1 MIYMLVWLIEPIRV
15 AWLVYLRGIN
25 MEMTEFLSL
34 GTICIV
40 KGNTKKLMVIARG
53 VATVMEGSPLYFDY
67 GACLYPE
74 GLLGDSLIYFNHEDI
89 QKIVHEG
96 YVNDENELM
105 LENLAA
111 AIKESDIPKGNVYQ
125 LQQKEV

>member
-1 MIYMLVWLIEPIRV
+1 
-15 AWLVYLRGIN
+15 
-25 MEMTEFLSL
+25 METTEFLPL

-53 VATVMEGSPLYFDY
+53 VATVMERHPLYFDY

-89 QKIVHEG
+89 QKTVHEG